1 MFFTPEGASHRPGT
15 GICDMAIL
23 YERGETLHSPFQSM
37 KGTCMRMSREILMLL
52 LIALTAAGWQAS
64 VAQVKEPQSGDT
76 TTYKTIIPEV
86 KQGLLKNV
94 SMIANM
100 QFALRNEFVDGDYT
114 LTRFRN
120 EQFRLEIRGQ
130 VHEKVYFR
138 FRDRYTRAQTS
149 ESIDNLSRS
158 VDLAFVRVT
167 LSDKFSLSG
176 GKMCADW
183 GGYEFDYNPIDIYEY
198 SDIIEYADNFL
209 TGVGVSYQASSA
221 HQFTLQALDSRTKS
235 FDELYGAQPDFIE
248 AKAPLAFVANWRGS
262 LFDGKFNTIWAY
274 AVHNE
279 AKNTLEDKPGVMH
292 YIALGNQL
300 KLDKFTVEYD
310 FKWSVEDL
318 DRTGIVTLVIPDA
331 LYPYAVEKTDYVG
344 HWLHL
349 YYRASPEL
357 NFALVLMADIAKWK
371 DDLDPQKTSNDIRTA
386 YGFIPTIEYFPFN
399 DLNFRFFANYVGRS
413 YVYSDYAKTRFGAAD
428 NTTGRFNI
436 GIVSPLG
443 IF

>member
-1 MFFTPEGASHRPGT
+1 
-15 GICDMAIL
+15 
-23 YERGETLHSPFQSM
+23 
-37 KGTCMRMSREILMLL
+37 MRTSREILV
-52 LIALTAAGWQAS
+52 LILIVLTAAGWQAS
-64 VAQVKEPQSGDT
+64 VAQVKEPQTGDT
-76 TTYKTIIPEV
+76 TTYKTIIPEA

-114 LTRFRN
+114 LTRFKN

-130 VHEKVYFR
+130 VHERVYFR

-158 VDLAFVRVT
+158 VDLAFIRVT
-167 LSDKFSLSG
+167 ATDKMSISL

-183 GGYEFDYNPIDIYEY
+183 GAFEFDYNPIDIYEY
-198 SDIIEYADNFL
+198 SDIIEFADNFL
-209 TGVGVSYQASSA
+209 TGVGLNYQLNPD
-221 HQFTLQALDSRTKS
+221 HQLTFQALDSRTAS
-235 FDELYGAQPDFIE
+235 FGDLYGTQPNFVEAQV
-248 AKAPLAFVANWRGS
+248 PLAFVLNWRGS
-262 LFDGKFNTIWAY
+262 LFDGKFNTIWSY

-279 AKNTLEDKPGVMH
+279 AKNVPEDKPTLMN

-300 KLDKFTVEYD
+300 KMDKFTVEYD

-318 DRTGIVTLVIPDA
+318 DRTGIISMLIPDA

-349 YYRASPEL
+349 YYRASPEW
-357 NFALVLMADIAKWK
+357 NIALVLMADIESWK
-371 DDLDPQKTSNDIRTA
+371 DDLDPQKTTNEIRTA
-386 YGFIPTIEYFPFN
+386 YGFIPTIEYYPFN
-399 DLNFRFFANYVGRS
+399 DLNLRFFANWVGRS
-413 YVYSDYAKTRFGAAD
+413 YVYSDYAKTRFGSAD
-428 NTTGRFNI
+428 YTTGRFNI
-436 GIVSPLG
+436 GFVSPLG